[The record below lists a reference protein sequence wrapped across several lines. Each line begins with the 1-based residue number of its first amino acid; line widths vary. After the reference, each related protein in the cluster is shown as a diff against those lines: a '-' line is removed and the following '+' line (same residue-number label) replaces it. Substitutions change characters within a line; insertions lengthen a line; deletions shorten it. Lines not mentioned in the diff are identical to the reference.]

1 MSHPHI
7 NTVKDQEAKV
17 RPDTAGLIGRL
28 FHSADLRRVLPG
40 LVVSSLLSN
49 VLALALPLAILQI
62 LDRVITN
69 QALSTLGYLAAGLL
83 AALILEQVL
92 RVVNNN
98 LTSWLGARFEHH
110 ATMDAVAHL
119 MRVPMR
125 YYLRKEPSTYAAQ
138 LRAASRVA
146 NFYSGQA
153 TLRLFDL
160 PFVVI
165 FLALIYQIGG
175 LLVSVPIAMLLI
187 FSLLTVRYRHS
198 SHQHIRGLS
207 NNDDRRSGFL
217 FEVLAGIHSVK
228 TMMMENSMLRRY
240 EMLQRAS
247 VEQGEK
253 LTYANDRA
261 DRLGHYFSQIMVIG
275 VAFAGGWLVIR
286 GDMTPGGLAACI
298 ILSVRSI
305 YPLRQGLT
313 FQNAYQAFIEADQRL
328 QSLMNLPVVDQDSK
342 PSLSPI
348 EQGLELRNVA
358 VRYNDKSI
366 LSGINLFIPKGS
378 CIAIRGDS
386 GSGKTTLLN
395 LLNGLEQPD
404 VGEVL
409 VDGRS
414 LRDFATDSL
423 HHHIAFLPATGTIVT
438 GTLLENLTMFD
449 ESMNDRAL
457 AVASELGLDAV
468 VAGMKFGYETP
479 LSENASATLPLGTRQ
494 LIAIVRALVR
504 EPDVILFDEA
514 NIALDMES
522 DRMLRHYLERG
533 RGKQTLVL
541 VTYRPSFLSMADRKY
556 YLVNGELLEGEP
568 AQMEAGADA
577 MSAMGIPE
585 ARPEAD
591 LDVKALIEERFS
603 QPTDLSRCVLP
614 LLNQLNWHGRRRE
627 LAEALPH
634 TETLLDLSGFFA
646 ALADLDYLPQ
656 YLGRRSR
663 EPDDRLLPY
672 LYLPDGSGAKVVM
685 ERTREGQLRI
695 FDGVTGEE
703 SLVNHLTTNGD
714 YYTFKETQPAPPE
727 KANSSWVAGVLN
739 RFRPHFRL
747 IMIITLI
754 TTLLNLVPALFVR
767 SMWDI
772 VIPLGDITVGKYLL
786 VGFLIAMAIG
796 WVLNF
801 SKSRLLA
808 YVGGRVEYILGINL
822 IQRVLGLPSTAVEGM
837 SVSRQVRRIRGLERL
852 REYFVGPMAL
862 MRFDLP
868 ATLLLVIALAIIN
881 PWMVI
886 VVLIGLATFAAV
898 SFVVLRMSRPIADA
912 ASQSSGSLR
921 EFLDETLNVM
931 RLIRQ
936 SGAEQTWLARLRNL
950 SAKAALN
957 GCQERQFNQR
967 VQGVALVMG
976 RTTGLTGLVVSAWL
990 AIHGEIT
997 GGTLIATLI
1006 IIWRITVPLQNLF
1019 LAMTSI
1025 VQAIENVRQVD
1036 NLMRLPKEKDRGTR
1050 QTIRPET
1057 PGSLELSR
1065 VSFRYANDLDPAL
1078 LGLNFT
1084 IAPKQCVAVTGSDG
1098 AGKSTL
1104 LKLILRIYS
1113 PQAGNLRLDK
1123 VDIRQLNTTDLRSR
1137 ISYMPQNCD
1146 IFYGT
1151 VAQNLRLAH
1160 PAATHEEI
1168 RWAAA
1173 MADLLAEVEA
1183 LPEGFNTRISN
1194 SRADE
1199 LPRGFRQ
1206 RMSLARTML
1215 KPASV
1220 VLMDEP
1226 GSGMDQA
1233 GEAALIRCIHWLRG
1247 RATLVLV
1254 TLRPGHLRLADQ
1266 VVYLDRGRVNAMGP
1280 FDKIEEKVMAG
1291 LR

>member
-1 MSHPHI
+1 MSHPRI
-7 NTVKDQEAKV
+7 NTAKDREAKV
-17 RPDTAGLIGRL
+17 RTDAAGLIGRL
-28 FHSADLRRVLPG
+28 FHYADLRRVLPG

-69 QALSTLGYLAAGLL
+69 QAMSTLFYLTVGLL

-92 RVVNNN
+92 RVINSN
-98 LTSWLGARFEHH
+98 LASWLGAKFEHDT
-110 ATMDAVAHL
+110 TMNAVEHL

-125 YYLRKEPSTYAAQ
+125 HYVQKEPSVYAEQ
-138 LRAASRVA
+138 LRAASEVA
-146 NFYSGQA
+146 RFYSGQS
-153 TLRLFDL
+153 TLRLLDF

-165 FLALIYQIGG
+165 FLALIYLIGG
-175 LLVSVPIAMLLI
+175 VLVAVPITLLLI
-187 FSLLTVRYRHS
+187 FSLLTLRYRHS
-198 SHQHIRGLS
+198 SHQHIQRL
-207 NNDDRRSGFL
+207 NTNDERRSGFL

-247 VEQGEK
+247 AEQGEK
-253 LTYANDRA
+253 LAYSNDRA
-261 DRLGHYFSQIMVIG
+261 DRLGHYFSQIMVIS
-275 VAFAGGWLVIR
+275 VVFAGGWLVIT
-286 GDMTPGGLAACI
+286 GDMTPGGLAASI

-313 FQNAYQAFIEADQRL
+313 FQHAYLAFIDADQRL
-328 QSLMNLPVVDQDSK
+328 RDLMNLPVVDLPGK
-342 PSLSPI
+342 PPLPTMD
-348 EQGLELRNVA
+348 QALELRGVA

-366 LSGINLFIPKGS
+366 LSGINLLIPKGT

-386 GSGKTTLLN
+386 GSGKTILLH

-404 VGEVL
+404 AGEVL
-409 VDGRS
+409 VDGRP
-414 LRDFATDSL
+414 LCDFSSDSL
-423 HHHIAFLPATGTIVT
+423 HHHIALLPAAGTIVT

-449 ESMNDRAL
+449 EALNDQAL
-457 AVASELGLDAV
+457 AAASELGLDAV
-468 VAGMKFGYETP
+468 VAGMKLGYETP
-479 LSENASATLPLGTRQ
+479 LSESASATLPLGTRQ
-494 LIAIVRALVR
+494 LIAIVRALIR
-504 EPDVILFDEA
+504 DPDIILFDEA

-522 DRMLRHYLERG
+522 DRLLRQYLERG
-533 RGKQTLVL
+533 KGRQTLVL
-541 VTYRPSFLSMADRKY
+541 VTYRPSYLSMADRTY
-556 YLVNGELLEGEP
+556 HLVNGELLEGEP
-568 AQMEAGADA
+568 TPVDAGAMNA
-577 MSAMGIPE
+577 MAIPE
-585 ARPEAD
+585 TRPEAG
-591 LDVKALIEERFS
+591 LDVKTLVDERFN
-603 QPTDLSRCVLP
+603 QPTDLCRCVLP

-634 TETLLDLSGFFA
+634 TETPLDLSGFFTT
-646 ALADLDYLPQ
+646 LADLDYLPQ

-663 EPDDRLLPY
+663 EPDDRLLPC
-672 LYLPDGSGAKVVM
+672 LYLPNGSSAKVVM

-703 SLVNHLTTNGD
+703 SLVNHLTINGD
-714 YYTFKETQPAPPE
+714 YYTFKETAPPAPE
-727 KANSSWVAGVLN
+727 KANVSWVAGVLN
-739 RFRPHFRL
+739 RFQPHLRV
-747 IMIITLI
+747 IMIITLV

-772 VIPLGDITVGKYLL
+772 VIPLGDIRVGAYLL
-786 VGFLIAMAIG
+786 AGFLIAMAIG

-822 IQRVLGLPSTAVEGM
+822 MQRILGLPSTAVEGM

-862 MRFDLP
+862 MRFDVP

-881 PWMVI
+881 PWMV
-886 VVLIGLATFAAV
+886 VVLLVSLAVFAAAG
-898 SFVVLRMSRPIADA
+898 FVVLRMSRPVAGA
-912 ASQSSGSLR
+912 ASQSTGSLR

-936 SGAEQTWLARLRNL
+936 SGAEQTWLARLRSL
-950 SAKAALN
+950 SAKAAMN
-957 GCQERQFNQR
+957 NFHERQFNQR
-967 VQGVALVMG
+967 VQGVALVGG
-976 RTTGLTGLVVSAWL
+976 RTTGLMGLVVSAWL

-1006 IIWRITVPLQNLF
+1006 IMWRITVPLQNLF
-1019 LAMTSI
+1019 LAASSI
-1025 VQAIENVRQVD
+1025 VQATENVRQVD

-1057 PGSLELSR
+1057 PGGLELSR

-1084 IAPKQCVAVTGSDG
+1084 IAPRQCVAVTGPDG

-1104 LKLILRIYS
+1104 LKLILRVYS

-1137 ISYMPQNCD
+1137 ISYMPQSCD
-1146 IFYGT
+1146 VFYGT
-1151 VAQNLRLAH
+1151 VAQNLRLVH
-1160 PAATHEEI
+1160 PAATQEEI
-1168 RWAAA
+1168 QWAAA
-1173 MADLLAEVEA
+1173 MAGLLAEVEA
-1183 LPEGFNTRISN
+1183 LPEGFHTRISN

-1206 RMSLARTML
+1206 RLSLARTML

-1233 GEAALIRCIHWLRG
+1233 GEAALIHCIHWLRG
-1247 RATLVLV
+1247 RATLILV
-1254 TLRPGHLRLADQ
+1254 SLRPGHLRLADQ
-1266 VVYLDRGRVNAMGP
+1266 VVYLDKGRVSAMGP